1 MIYPQILHLMV
12 KKIFKA
18 VDNLTESEKKRRQLI
33 IQIQEYKREGCS
45 IPEMLRRTGKDRKT
59 VVKYIE
65 GDPDI
70 LCRSSK
76 SGIMDS
82 YKDFIIKCL
91 SDGMTQSETCRQLK
105 QKGYTCTGS
114 NARYYMCHLIRE
126 YNINVKKYC
135 SEVNTVAIGNNP
147 VSKGAV
153 YDYITRKGLF
163 QYLWMDGEL
172 TEHHRNYIF
181 NKYPVL
187 YIINKCIREFR
198 AIFDRK
204 NMPLLYLFIDD
215 YKNSE
220 VKELAAFASGLEKD
234 IDAVENA
241 VASNLSN
248 GFVEGTNSKVKMVKR
263 TMYGRCG
270 LKLLS
275 AKLMYNPAS

>member
-1 MIYPQILHLMV
+1 MV
-12 KKIFKA
+12 KKIFKT
-18 VDNLTESEKKRRQLI
+18 VDNLTESEKKRQQLI
-33 IQIQEYKREGCS
+33 TQIQEYKIEGCS
-45 IPEMLRRTGKDRKT
+45 IPEILRRTGRDRKT
-59 VVKYIE
+59 VVKYLE

-70 LCRSSK
+70 LCRSNK
-76 SGIMDS
+76 SGIMAS
-82 YKDFIIKCL
+82 YKEFIIKCL
-91 SDGMTQSETCRQLK
+91 LKGMTQSETCRQLK
-105 QKGYTCTGS
+105 QKGYTGTCS
-114 NARYYMCHLIRE
+114 NARYYMCHLIKE
-126 YNINVKKYC
+126 YNINVKKYS
-135 SEVNTVAIGNNP
+135 SEVDTGAIGNNP
-147 VSKGAV
+147 VSTGAA
-153 YDYITRKGLF
+153 YEYITRKGLF

-172 TEHHRNYIF
+172 TDHHRNYIF

-198 AIFDRK
+198 AIFDK
-204 NMPLLYLFIDD
+204 KSMPLLYLFIEG

-220 VKELAAFASGLEKD
+220 VKELATFASGLEKD

-275 AKLMYNPAS
+275 SKLMYKPASL

>member
-1 MIYPQILHLMV
+1 MTYPQILHLMV
-12 KKIFKA
+12 KKILHI
-18 VDNLTESEKKRRQLI
+18 VDNLTESEARRRQLI

-45 IPEMLRRTGKDRKT
+45 ISEISRRTGREYKT
-59 VVKYIE
+59 VMKYLE

-70 LCRSSK
+70 LCRSNK

-82 YKDFIIKCL
+82 YEDFIIKCL
-91 SDGMTQSETCRQLK
+91 SEGMTQSETWRQLK
-105 QKGYTCTGS
+105 QKGYTGTNS
-114 NARYYMCHLIRE
+114 NARNYMRCLVKE

-135 SEVNTVAIGNNP
+135 FTVNTRTLENN
-147 VSKGAV
+147 SGSTGTV
-153 YDYITRKGLF
+153 YDYITRIGLF
-163 QYLWMDGEL
+163 QYLLTDGQL

-187 YIINKCIREFR
+187 YKINKCIREFR
-198 AIFDRK
+198 AVFDK
-204 NMPLLYLFIDD
+204 KSMPLLYLFIDS

-220 VKELAAFASGLEKD
+220 IKELATFASGLERD

-248 GFVEGTNSKVKMVKR
+248 GFVEGTNSKVKMIKR

-275 AKLMYNPAS
+275 AKLMYNSTS